1 MILCSYGG
9 TAMFAKNLKYLRQLH
24 NIDQLQLAEA
34 LGRKSASSISE
45 WESGKYTP
53 KIGVLSMI
61 SSYFNVD
68 LDDMMTKDLELENSN
83 QSWSWSDQTNTSNTS
98 DERTKRLRKAVENS
112 GYSQTQLCEI
122 TGINKGA
129 LSSYLSGRYYP
140 KQQAI
145 EKLSEALNVPIF
157 WLMGYDTENEEDSQE
172 ENAYY
177 IDKEAR
183 ELAQF
188 LYENPKYKILFD
200 AAKDVSADDLE
211 MVKTI
216 IDKFKK

>member
-68 LDDMMTKDLELENSN
+68 LDDMMTKDLELENSM
-83 QSWSWSDQTNTSNTS
+83 QSWSDQTNTSDT
-98 DERTKRLRKAVENS
+98 DPEAVELVRFLSDNTE
-112 GYSQTQLCEI
+112 YKELI
-122 TGINKGA
+122 TS
-129 LSSYLSGRYYP
+129 LR
-140 KQQAI
+140 
-145 EKLSEALNVPIF
+145 
-157 WLMGYDTENEEDSQE
+157 
-172 ENAYY
+172 
-177 IDKEAR
+177 
-183 ELAQF
+183 
-188 LYENPKYKILFD
+188 
-200 AAKDVSADDLE
+200 DVSKDDLNA
-211 MVKTI
+211 VKVI
-216 IDKFKK
+216 VDRLKDKKD